1 MKKILVLLF
10 GLCVSITAFG
20 QYDSWG
26 DVPERA
32 QQEFIQKM
40 KQNSPQTLTSDFY
53 LIRCDFGEPNIKSIL
68 YNKTQ
73 GKLYYQT
80 PGILRLE
87 ATASTFITDFDKSTR
102 PYFNSNTFKILLSVI
117 DASIYQDE
125 KNFEVSIQYWPSM
138 NEWRV
143 QLTPKRK
150 SYAKEIELIEI
161 YFTQD
166 LLNIESITLHEY
178 RYHTDINFENQI
190 SNQPLDNKLFYV
202 E

>member
-26 DVPERA
+26 DVPEKA

-53 LIRCDFGEPNIKSIL
+53 FFRCDTREMFEKVR
-68 YNKTQ
+68 YNKSE

-80 PGILRLE
+80 PCLLRWE
-87 ATASTFITDFDKSTR
+87 TTTSRFITVDKSTQL
-102 PYFNSNTFKILLSVI
+102 YFNSNTFKILLSVI

-190 SNQPLDNKLFYV
+190 NNQPLDNKLFYV

>member
-10 GLCVSITAFG
+10 GLCVSITAFC
-20 QYDSWG
+20 QYDSWE
-26 DVPERA
+26 DVPEKA
-32 QQEFIQKM
+32 KQEFIQKM
-40 KQNSPQTLTSDFY
+40 KKNSPQTLTSDFY
-53 LIRCDFGEPNIKSIL
+53 FFRCDTREMFEKIR
-68 YNKTQ
+68 YNKSE

-80 PGILRLE
+80 PSILRLE

-102 PYFNSNTFKILLSVI
+102 PYFNSNMFKILLSVI

-166 LLNIESITLHEY
+166 LLNIESITLYEY
-178 RYHTDINFENQI
+178 RYHTDIYFENQI